1 MEGFAY
7 PRRLN
12 PLWKGLPKERKN
24 QASYLRHYTVWTF
37 FLLFITLCF
46 IGWSW
51 EVALHF
57 MQTGEFANR
66 GTLHGPWLPI
76 YGMGGLIV
84 MILCSRFRKKPVAEF
99 ITAIVLCGILEYCSG
114 WFLEAKYH
122 QRWWSY
128 DGYFLNL
135 HGRICAEGLLVF
147 GVGCCAVVYLLAPA
161 FDHMISGIKKEVLI
175 GLCLVLGIAYGTDV
189 LYSGKHPN
197 MAEGAV
203 EREAES
209 EADSE
214 AEKMISD
221 MGAA

>member
-1 MEGFAY
+1 
-7 PRRLN
+7 
-12 PLWKGLPKERKN
+12 
-24 QASYLRHYTVWTF
+24 
-37 FLLFITLCF
+37 
-46 IGWSW
+46 
-51 EVALHF
+51 

-84 MILCSRFRKKPVAEF
+84 MILCSRFRKYPVTEF